1 MSKAVKGIKVARIS
15 NKDMSVTLERM
26 EKIVDE
32 KLAGQK
38 VLAPILLTVITS
50 IIAFLFVNNLGDS
63 LKVIQLYLMV
73 FAYALVCFS
82 LLVITLLKESSYKEI
97 IRKTKKPFSPHRLGS
112 YCYLSDVEF
121 KKKIS
126 TYAGRRL
133 TYVEELTV
141 DCIKQKVNE
150 YAHKKK
156 YLNLVLYIILVG
168 ALLLALVCVLGV
180 YILPDMPQY
189 SGGTL

>member
-82 LLVITLLKESSYKEI
+82 LLVITLLKE
-97 IRKTKKPFSPHRLGS
+97 
-112 YCYLSDVEF
+112 
-121 KKKIS
+121 
-126 TYAGRRL
+126 
-133 TYVEELTV
+133 
-141 DCIKQKVNE
+141 
-150 YAHKKK
+150 
-156 YLNLVLYIILVG
+156 
-168 ALLLALVCVLGV
+168 
-180 YILPDMPQY
+180 
-189 SGGTL
+189 